1 MYALVDSADE
11 DIILSEVEDTLIRMG
26 QYNALLKL
34 CQKRGDHA
42 KVLNI
47 WSKYVFIFPMLAAIT
62 EEYYCLGLRMV
73 NGLKRIFRIPLGK

>member
-1 MYALVDSADE
+1 MDSADE
-11 DIILSEVEDTLIRMG
+11 DIVLFEVEDTLIRMG

-47 WSKYVFIFPMLAAIT
+47 WSKYVSIFLMFVAIT
-62 EEYYCLGLRMV
+62 EKYCCLGLRMG
-73 NGLKRIFRIPLGK
+73 NGLKRISRIPSGK